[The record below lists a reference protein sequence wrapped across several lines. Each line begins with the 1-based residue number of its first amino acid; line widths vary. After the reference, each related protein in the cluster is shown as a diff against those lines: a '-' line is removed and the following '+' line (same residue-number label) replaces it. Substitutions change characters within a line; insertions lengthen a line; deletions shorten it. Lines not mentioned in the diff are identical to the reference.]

1 MARPND
7 ARQIARSVHRV
18 SFLSLLG
25 LVTLSGSVA
34 AASCH
39 GESEPPRYPALE
51 SASSPQPAAPVASKP
66 AGEIPVYSYQVIRT
80 YPHDP
85 LAFTQGLVFADG
97 ELYESTGLRGEST
110 LRRVDLQTG
119 KPLQV
124 HELSALH
131 FGEGIAVYGDR
142 IVQLTWT
149 SNIGF
154 VYDRQSF
161 KLLRT
166 FHYPNEGWGITHDG
180 KRLIMSDGSS
190 TLYLWDPDTFEEVGR
205 IEVRAGG
212 RPVPSLNELEYIKGE
227 IYANIWQSD
236 VIARISPQT
245 GEVVAWVD
253 LTGILSAQDRWPG
266 VDVLNG
272 IAYDSENERLFVTGK
287 RWPKLFQI
295 ELVPV
300 QR

>member
-1 MARPND
+1 MALLND
-7 ARQIARSVHRV
+7 GREFSRSVLR
-18 SFLSLLG
+18 LMPLWLCG
-25 LVTLSGSVA
+25 LITLSASMA

-39 GESEPPRYPALE
+39 GESEPARYPALE
-51 SASSPQPAAPVASKP
+51 SAAPPQPPSPAAPKNLD
-66 AGEIPVYSYQVIRT
+66 EIPVYTYKVIHT

-85 LAFTQGLVFADG
+85 LAFTQGLVFADAA
-97 ELYESTGLRGEST
+97 LYESTGLRGEST

-124 HELSALH
+124 RELSALH
-131 FGEGIAVYGDR
+131 FGEGLVVYGNR

-154 VYDRQSF
+154 VYDKRSF
-161 KLLRT
+161 ELLRT
-166 FHYPNEGWGITHDG
+166 FRYPNEGWGITHDG
-180 KRLIMSDGSS
+180 TRLIMSDGSA
-190 TLYLWDPDTFEEVGR
+190 TLTFWDPETFEEIGSIV
-205 IEVRAGG
+205 VRAGG
-212 RPVPSLNELEYIKGE
+212 RPVTSLNELEYIKGE

-236 VIARISPQT
+236 VIARISPET

-253 LTGILSAQDRWPG
+253 LTGILSAQDRWQG

-272 IAYDSENERLFVTGK
+272 IAYDVGSERLFVTGK
-287 RWPKLFQI
+287 RWPKLFEI